1 MNLTR
6 LSLCLI
12 VAGGL
17 SLLPSASLAGDP
29 SPPVLRHRYAGGLT
43 LLVREN
49 PTAPVVAVSLQ
60 VRMGIRW
67 ERAESAG
74 ISNLLQHVMVKGTA
88 RRNAQ
93 EIAETAE
100 DIGGGVTASADTDF
114 SEIRGTA
121 LARHWKTLLDLVA
134 DVALRPSLPPDEI
147 EKERR
152 VVLSQIRSRADL
164 PSSLTF
170 DTLLAFLYG
179 PHPYGLPALGQR
191 QSVERV
197 DRALLLDH
205 YRRHYR
211 AGRIVLAVSGQVSGP
226 EVVEEVGRL
235 FADLPGGP
243 GAADPALPPP
253 AGANVRQVLE
263 RPAAQAQI
271 HMGYLAPPLSHPDYP
286 AVKVLSTLMGGGMS
300 GRLYTE
306 LRNKQ
311 GLAYS
316 LGAVYPSRVDTSF
329 FVIHMGTA
337 PENLDRA
344 EEGIRRETA
353 RIRQERVT
361 EEDELQRA
369 KAYLLGNLA
378 MDRRT
383 NARQAWYLAFFEL
396 AGVGHEFLDRYVTA
410 VDAVTVED
418 IQRVAGRYLAAP
430 TGVVLKP
437 LPK

>member
-1 MNLTR
+1 MSLTP
-6 LSLCLI
+6 LSLCFL
-12 VAGGL
+12 VAAGL
-17 SLLPSASLAGDP
+17 SLLPSASPAGTP
-29 SPPVLRHRYAGGLT
+29 SPPVLRHRYASGLT

-49 PTAPVVAVSLQ
+49 AVAPVVAVSLQ
-60 VRMGIRW
+60 VRMGTRW

-74 ISNLLQHVMVKGTA
+74 LSNLLQHVMVKGTA
-88 RRNAQ
+88 RRSAQ

-100 DIGGGVTASADTDF
+100 EIGGSLSASGEADV

-121 LARHWKTLLDLVA
+121 LARHWKALLDLVA

-147 EKERR
+147 EKERG
-152 VVLSQIRSRADL
+152 VILSQIGNRADL
-164 PSSLTF
+164 PFPLTF

-191 QSVERV
+191 QAVERV

-205 YRRHYR
+205 YGRHYR

-329 FVIHMGTA
+329 FVMHMGTA

-353 RIRQERVT
+353 RVRQERVT
-361 EEDELQRA
+361 EDELQRA

-418 IQRVAGRYLAAP
+418 IHRVAGRYLAAP

-437 LPK
+437 LRK